1 MRTENNR
8 FQLFLNTNP
17 FPLWELL
24 LYLLSSNMRIISRKI
39 LTNYWEKHLEAEQA
53 LKSWFDELSEALW
66 KSPNE
71 LKLQY
76 RNVSIISNKRVVFN
90 IHGNKYRL
98 VVDVEYRIGIVFTV
112 WIGTHKEYDRI
123 NVKEIKYVKTN

>member
-53 LKSWFDELSEALW
+53 LKSWFDEVSEALW